1 MRLVSIIF
9 QLIIIFPLFSQN
21 NTSTKVDSLLNES
34 YNKFVEL
41 QIIESLKLS
50 EKALLLS
57 EETHYENGMMY
68 SYLSIARALQEVG
81 LRKEALEYIEKIE
94 DGEYFKKDAFL
105 QADTYWLRGRIA
117 SSQHLY
123 SFEKEY
129 HLKQLRASQNIA
141 DFKKRELSI
150 VTAYFYLQNLYVKQN
165 MPDSAIVY
173 QEQLEQRLI
182 GNDSIGLFYKISLY
196 ADKGLMYKSMNRFDE
211 AAEQLEKSLKVAEM
225 SNSHFLFYPLQVY
238 GDLEMERG
246 DTAKAISYY
255 NRALRNS
262 IDLNID
268 HQTMDLHKKIS
279 YLLLYDEATIG
290 EAKHHLKKY
299 NAINDSLNRHNKMVS
314 DLILSGIVKKKEVAL
329 SKKTSLFVYVVGGLI
344 ILSILLVVFLI
355 LRNRIHK
362 RKLTRKN
369 IQIESTAGKIE
380 LLEEELENNLFGEII
395 ELAKSNSPEFLP
407 LFEKG
412 YPEFVSAMRDLNP
425 AIRSAELYFCALAYL
440 NFSTKDIADFTFVTI
455 RAVQVRRNRLRKKYD
470 IPSEADFNE
479 WFRGLVNEG
488 IIVGEDGEDEKNDVD

>member
-81 LRKEALEYIEKIE
+81 LRKEALEYIEKVE

-105 QADTYWLRGRIA
+105 QADTYWLRGRVA

-123 SFEKEY
+123 SLEKEY

-150 VTAYFYLQNLYVKQN
+150 ITAYFYIQNLYVKQN
-165 MPDSAIVY
+165 KPDSAIVY

-196 ADKGLMYKSMNRFDE
+196 ADKASMYKSMKRFDE
-211 AAEQLEKSLKVAEM
+211 ATELLEKSLRVAER
-225 SNSHFLFYPLQVY
+225 SDSHFLFYPLQIY

-246 DTAKAISYY
+246 DSAKAISYY

-290 EAKHHLKKY
+290 EAKHHLKEY
-299 NAINDSLNRHNKMVS
+299 NAISDSLERHNKMVS
-314 DLILSGIVKKKEVAL
+314 DLILSGIVKKKEIAL
-329 SKKTSLFVYVVGGLI
+329 SKKTSLFVYIVGGLI

-362 RKLTRKN
+362 RRLTRKN
-369 IQIESTAGKIE
+369 ILIESTAGKIE

-412 YPEFVSAMRDLNP
+412 YPEFVTAMRDLNP
-425 AIRSAELYFCALAYL
+425 TIRSSELYFCALAYL
-440 NFSTKDIADFTFVTI
+440 NFSTKDISEFTFVTI

-470 IPSEADFNE
+470 IPSEVDFNE
-479 WFRGLVNEG
+479 WFRSRTNGGMV
-488 IIVGEDGEDEKNDVD
+488 DES

>member
-81 LRKEALEYIEKIE
+81 LRKEALEYIEKVE

-105 QADTYWLRGRIA
+105 QADTYWLRGRVA

-123 SFEKEY
+123 SLEKEY

-196 ADKGLMYKSMNRFDE
+196 ADKASMYKSMKRFDE
-211 AAEQLEKSLKVAEM
+211 ATELLEKSLRVAER
-225 SNSHFLFYPLQVY
+225 SDSHFLFYPLQIY

-246 DTAKAISYY
+246 DSAKAISYY

-290 EAKHHLKKY
+290 EAKHHLKEY
-299 NAINDSLNRHNKMVS
+299 NAISDSLERHNKMVS
-314 DLILSGIVKKKEVAL
+314 DLILSGIVKKKEIAL
-329 SKKTSLFVYVVGGLI
+329 SKKTSLFVYIVGGLI

-362 RKLTRKN
+362 RRLTRKN
-369 IQIESTAGKIE
+369 ILIESTAGKIE
-380 LLEEELENNLFGEII
+380 LLEEELENNLFEEII
-395 ELAKSNSPEFLP
+395 ALAKSNSPEFLP

-412 YPEFVSAMRDLNP
+412 YPEFVTAMRDLNP
-425 AIRSAELYFCALAYL
+425 TIRSSELYFCALAYL
-440 NFSTKDIADFTFVTI
+440 NFSTKDISEFTFVTI

-470 IPSEADFNE
+470 IPSEVDFNE
-479 WFRGLVNEG
+479 WFRSRTNGGMV
-488 IIVGEDGEDEKNDVD
+488 DES

>member
-81 LRKEALEYIEKIE
+81 LRKEALEYIEKVE

-238 GDLEMERG
+238 GDIEMERG
-246 DTAKAISYY
+246 DSAKAISYY

-279 YLLLYDEATIG
+279 YLLLYDEAT
-290 EAKHHLKKY
+290 
-299 NAINDSLNRHNKMVS
+299 
-314 DLILSGIVKKKEVAL
+314 
-329 SKKTSLFVYVVGGLI
+329 
-344 ILSILLVVFLI
+344 
-355 LRNRIHK
+355 
-362 RKLTRKN
+362 
-369 IQIESTAGKIE
+369 
-380 LLEEELENNLFGEII
+380 
-395 ELAKSNSPEFLP
+395 
-407 LFEKG
+407 
-412 YPEFVSAMRDLNP
+412 
-425 AIRSAELYFCALAYL
+425 
-440 NFSTKDIADFTFVTI
+440 
-455 RAVQVRRNRLRKKYD
+455 
-470 IPSEADFNE
+470 
-479 WFRGLVNEG
+479 
-488 IIVGEDGEDEKNDVD
+488 

>member
-94 DGEYFKKDAFL
+94 DGKYFKKDAFL
-105 QADTYWLRGRIA
+105 QADTYWLRGRVA

-123 SFEKEY
+123 SLEKEY

-150 VTAYFYLQNLYVKQN
+150 ITAYFYIQNLYVKQN
-165 MPDSAIVY
+165 KPDSAIVY

-196 ADKGLMYKSMNRFDE
+196 ADKASMYKSMKRFDE
-211 AAEQLEKSLKVAEM
+211 ATELLEKSLRVAER
-225 SNSHFLFYPLQVY
+225 SDSHFLFYPLQIY

-246 DTAKAISYY
+246 DSAKAISYY

-290 EAKHHLKKY
+290 EAKHHLKEY
-299 NAINDSLNRHNKMVS
+299 NAISDSLERHNKMVS
-314 DLILSGIVKKKEVAL
+314 DLILSGIVKKKEIAL
-329 SKKTSLFVYVVGGLI
+329 SKKTSLFVYIVGGLI

-362 RKLTRKN
+362 RRLTRKN
-369 IQIESTAGKIE
+369 ILIESTAGKIE
-380 LLEEELENNLFGEII
+380 LLEEELENNLFEEII
-395 ELAKSNSPEFLP
+395 ALAKSNSPEFLP

-412 YPEFVSAMRDLNP
+412 YPEFVTAMRDLNP
-425 AIRSAELYFCALAYL
+425 TIRSSELYFCALAYL
-440 NFSTKDIADFTFVTI
+440 NFSTKDISEFTFVTI

-470 IPSEADFNE
+470 IPSEVDFNE
-479 WFRGLVNEG
+479 WFRGITNGGV
-488 IIVGEDGEDEKNDVD
+488 V